1 MMKKLLTLACVTAT
15 LTAFTALFGGCSAAK
30 DSSPASDESPRM
42 NNPTIE
48 RNLSPD
54 AQAEIRDM
62 LERLPD
68 SENPPRPQPRRG
80 RRPHKPPHAVPYSPE
95 TPDGTDRSA
104 GGPVQNR
111 QKNGSDADG
120 GKKGPSHRLY
130 GAR

>member
-30 DSSPASDESPRM
+30 DSSPASDESPRI
-42 NNPTIE
+42 NRSTV
-48 RNLSPD
+48 SPD
-54 AQAEIRDM
+54 AQPGTTDTPEP
-62 LERLPD
+62 LPD
-68 SENPPRPQPRRG
+68 PENPPRPQPRIG
-80 RRPHKPPHAVPYSPE
+80 RRPHKPPQAVPYSPE

-120 GKKGPSHRLY
+120 GKKEPSHRLY